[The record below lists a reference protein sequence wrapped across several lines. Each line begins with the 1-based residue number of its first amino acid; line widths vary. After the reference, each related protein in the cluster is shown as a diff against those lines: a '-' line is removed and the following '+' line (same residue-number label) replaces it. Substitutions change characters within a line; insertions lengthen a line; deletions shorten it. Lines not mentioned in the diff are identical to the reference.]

1 MILSTKGRY
10 AVMAMVDLAA
20 QQSDAPVTLAQIAQ
34 RQEIPLAYLEQLVSR
49 LRKAGL
55 VRSVR
60 GPRGGYL
67 LGREAGC
74 ISIAE
79 IVEASEESLEMTR
92 CGSSDKEGCVSP
104 KTRCLTHD
112 LWHGLTQH
120 IFEYLSAI
128 SLAHVCTGSMPT
140 LALQPHPNLIEVV
153 RA

>member
-20 QQSDAPVTLAQIAQ
+20 QQSDTPITLAQIAQ
-34 RQEIPLAYLEQLVSR
+34 RQEIPLAYLEQLFAR

-55 VRSVR
+55 VKSVR

-67 LGREAGC
+67 LGRAPAD

-79 IVEASEESLEMTR
+79 IVAAAEESLEMTR
-92 CGSSDKEGCVSP
+92 CGTSPKEGCMSP

-112 LWHGLTQH
+112 LWEGLTRH
-120 IFEYLSAI
+120 IQDYLSAI
-128 SLAHVCTGSMPT
+128 SLEHVCAGDLP
-140 LALQPHPNLIEVV
+140 ALQLAANENLIQVV